1 MQISDRVNIILSI
14 LSFLL
19 TAISIITVVITL
31 RQNHEMIENA
41 TRPYLTVY
49 GAVTN
54 FQEPQYYLVLRNF
67 GQSNAL
73 ITEFTSSID
82 LSICSD
88 CSGVIPF
95 EHIVGFTL
103 APNQAIQVPIDYN
116 ALISISQGITI
127 TMQYTSGQKKYS
139 EISVINPPAHADYPI
154 SRASTSGNE
163 MKIISFTLQ
172 DIATRM
178 L

>member
-116 ALISISQGITI
+116 ALISISQELPSQCNIHLV
-127 TMQYTSGQKKYS
+127 KK
-139 EISVINPPAHADYPI
+139 N
-154 SRASTSGNE
+154 
-163 MKIISFTLQ
+163 TLRFQ
-172 DIATRM
+172 
-178 L
+178 

>member
-1 MQISDRVNIILSI
+1 MQISDWINVILSI

-19 TAISIITVVITL
+19 TVISIITVVITL
-31 RQNHEMIENA
+31 RQNHKMIENA

-127 TMQYTSGQKKYS
+127 TMQYTSGQKNS